1 MKAAVYS
8 ARDQV
13 EEAPQLELLAA
24 AADRLELN
32 EEARSVA
39 TDLYLSAAPDADRSK
54 PAGVAAALYAGALIA
69 GDGRT
74 QIAVADAVGVNRL
87 VIQAR
92 WKSLLEAAGFEAPD
106 W

>member
-1 MKAAVYS
+1 MYS
-8 ARDQV
+8 ARDQL
-13 EEAPQLELLAA
+13 EEAPQLERLAD
-24 AADRLELN
+24 AADALDLN
-32 EEARSVA
+32 DEARSAA
-39 TDLYLSAAPDADRSK
+39 TDLYLSAVPDADRSK

-92 WKSLLEAAGFEAPD
+92 WKALLESAGFEPPD

>member
-1 MKAAVYS
+1 MYR

-13 EEAPQLELLAA
+13 EEAPRLERLDHAAEALELS
-24 AADRLELN
+24 D
-32 EEARSVA
+32 EARSAA
-39 TDLYLSAAPDADRSK
+39 TDLYLSAVPDADRSK

-74 QIAVADAVGVNRL
+74 QTAVADAVGVNRL
-87 VIQAR
+87 VVQAR
-92 WKSLLEAAGFEAPD
+92 WKDLLEAAGFEPPG

>member
-1 MKAAVYS
+1 MYS
-8 ARDQV
+8 ARDQL
-13 EEAPQLELLAA
+13 EAAPQLERLAE
-24 AADRLELN
+24 AADALDLSD
-32 EEARSVA
+32 EARSAA
-39 TDLYLSAAPDADRSK
+39 TDLYLSAVPDADRSK

-92 WKSLLEAAGFEAPD
+92 WKELLESAGFEPPD

>member
-1 MKAAVYS
+1 MYS

-13 EEAPQLELLAA
+13 EEAPQLELLDA
-24 AADRLELN
+24 AADRLELS

-39 TDLYLSAAPDADRSK
+39 TELYLSAVPDADRSK
-54 PAGVAAALYAGALIA
+54 PAGVAAALYAGGLIA
-69 GDGRT
+69 GENRT
-74 QIAVADAVGVNRL
+74 QIEVADAVDVNRL

-92 WKSLLEAAGFEAPD
+92 WKDLLETAGFQPPD